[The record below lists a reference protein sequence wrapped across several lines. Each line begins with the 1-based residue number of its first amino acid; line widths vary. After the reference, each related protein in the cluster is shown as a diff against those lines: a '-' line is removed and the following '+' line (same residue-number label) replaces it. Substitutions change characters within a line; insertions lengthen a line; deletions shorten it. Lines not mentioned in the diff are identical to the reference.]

1 MHSIEVRPDRI
12 VVVYD
17 VAPKDYMEV
26 YDDAATRRLSGWRM
40 LSIDSQALGFMGS
53 AGNLLFN
60 TGGGSATEVRYTVLY
75 EQLDAPTA

>member
-17 VAPKDYMEV
+17 VAPEGYMEV
-26 YDDAATRRLSGWRM
+26 YSDAATRRLRGWRM
-40 LSIDSQALGFMGS
+40 LSIDSQVLGFTGS

-75 EQLDAPTA
+75 EKVDEPTV